1 MCKLHIYSQL
11 MRSPIPAS
19 STASAPSNIAA
30 TGEADALMQAIAQ
43 VVRPVAH
50 LAVAKGMPFPVAAE
64 QLKQAF
70 VQAAREAHPQLPL
83 HRAVSRIATTT
94 GLNRRE
100 VTRLTQVSS
109 VSPKRR
115 PIAAELFAHW
125 SNDAAYKDRRGRPRV
140 LPRQGAAP
148 SFESL
153 AQAVTRDVHP
163 RSLLDELLRLG
174 LAVHD
179 LQDDTVALV
188 RDAFVPRGD
197 AERML
202 AFLGENV
209 GDHLSAA
216 VANVLGQGRE
226 HLEQAVFADEL
237 SAESL
242 DQLRRLISQQWQAV
256 TAALVPA
263 IEDLIEQDRAAGR
276 TQDRR
281 LRIGLYTFTERMD
294 GAANVDAA
302 DPSTPASAANAES
315 T

>member
-1 MCKLHIYSQL
+1 MLNP
-11 MRSPIPAS
+11 RPVSPAVAS
-19 STASAPSNIAA
+19 DPSSIAASA
-30 TGEADALMQAIAQ
+30 GADALMRAIAQ

-64 QLKQAF
+64 QLKLAF
-70 VQAAREAHPQLPL
+70 VQAAREAHPQLSPL
-83 HRAVSRIATTT
+83 RAVSRIATAT

-115 PIAAELFAHW
+115 PVAAELFAHW
-125 SNDAAYKDRRGRPRV
+125 SNDAAYKDRRGGPRV
-140 LPRQGAAP
+140 LPRQGDAP

-153 AQAVTRDVHP
+153 VQAVTRDVHP

-179 LQDDTVALV
+179 AKRDTVTLV

-197 AERML
+197 TERML
-202 AFLGENV
+202 SFLGENV

-216 VANVLGQGRE
+216 VANVLGQGGE

-242 DQLRRLISQQWQAV
+242 DQIRRLINQQWKAV

-263 IEDLIEQDRAAGR
+263 IETLIEQDRAAGR
-276 TQDRR
+276 THDRR

-294 GAANVDAA
+294 GAATVDAA
-302 DPSTPASAANAES
+302 DPSTPASAANAER